1 MTLSS
6 SMKDDNKE
14 NLTSTN
20 VEKSVLAADAT
31 ASDPNTEKTVESIKN
46 IARSIKDGS
55 ARMRELVRAIRQ
67 SGAIDEL
74 AQAIHEAS
82 IAAKDTTKE
91 ISETTKDLR
100 DRGIIRDTANAIE
113 QTNIAARETADTVR
127 QTAEQARQ
135 SAPQTT
141 ESLRETA
148 TKFKSKRKREIK

>member
-1 MTLSS
+1 MTSSSIEDDKNKNITSSTAEKSLSS
-6 SMKDDNKE
+6 GDD
-14 NLTSTN
+14 TI
-20 VEKSVLAADAT
+20 A
-31 ASDPNTEKTVESIKN
+31 DPNTEKTVESIKH

-55 ARMRELVRAIRQ
+55 TRMRELVRAVRQ

-91 ISETTKDLR
+91 ISETTKDLK
-100 DRGIIRDTANAIE
+100 DRGIIRDTAEAIE

-141 ESLRETA
+141 ESLKETA
-148 TKFKSKRKREIK
+148 TKLKSKRKREIK